1 MIQIGIHA
9 IISIIIYLLAI
20 GLSFQAIK
28 ALKIEQYTIKG
39 KIFET
44 QLLYIFLSI
53 ALGYLVG
60 TFVIS
65 FIDASMQLSNFF

>member
-60 TFVIS
+60 SFVIS